1 MRNEIEMMRVLR
13 VPPLGKLV
21 IAVGEHRIE
30 TLAEVSDPKAK
41 QRLLAAIGELIVVAG
56 GYQELVNAGV
66 APPLN
71 VPQPTAPREETETA
85 VTTTAAIEE
94 QRRFLAQLE
103 AQRDAYRAGSRSAS
117 VPSPSSVAS
126 TPTSAAVQQAGIIAQ
141 IDAILQRYIMA
152 DPELASRTIY
162 LAHNP
167 AGGLRIHVDG
177 RYYERPREIP
187 DLKIQQ
193 IIKQA
198 LKEWEST

>member
-21 IAVGEHRIE
+21 IAVGENRIE

-66 APPLN
+66 APPLH
-71 VPQPTAPREETETA
+71 VPQPAAPREETETA
-85 VTTTAAIEE
+85 DTAIEE

-103 AQRDAYRAGSRSAS
+103 AQRDAYRAGSRSAP

-141 IDAILQRYIMA
+141 IDAILQRYVMA

-167 AGGLRIHVDG
+167 VGGLRIHVDG